1 MSGAVFAAVWLML
14 APPPTT
20 PAAAP
25 DVVQTQPQP
34 AGQTLAPPAP
44 PTPAPTTEQP
54 SPAAPT
60 LQPDSQSEEP
70 QAVQTPDSLGEGAAA
85 QEAWE
90 QRLHA
95 AYDNA
100 EARQGPLDGR
110 WKINGQDGDELFV
123 LVLSDPESGNLVG
136 AWRDLRRGGGADG
149 SGYLSMIERT
159 ADGIY
164 VRFTEPEQGVDT
176 VIQLRPTA
184 DGGWGGELTESGAV
198 RSVVMKRF

>member
-1 MSGAVFAAVWLML
+1 MSGAVFAAIWLML
-14 APPPTT
+14 APPPAT
-20 PAAAP
+20 P

-34 AGQTLAPPAP
+34 AGQASPAQAP
-44 PTPAPTTEQP
+44 PTPAPTPDQP
-54 SPAAPT
+54 SPAPMPP
-60 LQPDSQSEEP
+60 QPDGQTEEP
-70 QAVQTPDSLGEGAAA
+70 QAVQAPDSLGEGAAA

-123 LVLSDPESGNLVG
+123 LVLSDPEAGNLVG

-164 VRFTEPEQGVDT
+164 VRFIEPGQGVDT
-176 VIQLRPTA
+176 VIELRLTA
-184 DGGWGGELTESGAV
+184 DGSWGGELTESGAV

>member
-14 APPPTT
+14 APPPAT

-34 AGQTLAPPAP
+34 A
-44 PTPAPTTEQP
+44 EQP